1 MDNVYVKRC
10 NIANVQIGKDG
21 TASIMEC
28 KITNVKC
35 EQSKGYGIYLA
46 NKCTDSYF
54 EGLYCASN
62 LLDGYYIEGF
72 NLKFVN
78 CKACW
83 NGTLENK
90 NNGFYITKGG
100 FNTFANCE
108 SQDNYGHG
116 VMLENTVNLN
126 GNIITDRNGNGG
138 FDENGEQVAPLAPTH
153 YGIYIKNSRYIKINT
168 LSINGLYTSL
178 GKHTQKACVGI
189 VKSYYITCDIQAS
202 NHPYYY
208 IVEDNSSYN
217 LNMNVNGLT
226 WQNILPTI
234 KINDTIQDGLTFKQ
248 INNETFS
255 VNGTASAKTKIDLL
269 GSYGNTTP
277 LLTIPKGSILK
288 IKNCNK
294 ECKVYLMVVGNRT
307 SILANVQN
315 EAHILIEENI
325 DLSEVALQV
334 NSGEVI
340 NNTIITPS
348 LEIIP
353 IGV

>member
-35 EQSKGYGIYLA
+35 EQGNGYGIYLA

-62 LLDGYYIEGF
+62 KLDGYYIEGF

-90 NNGFYITKGG
+90 KNGFYITKGG
-100 FNTFANCE
+100 FNTFSNCE

-126 GNIITDRNGNGG
+126 GNFITDRNGNGG
-138 FDENGEQVAPLAPTH
+138 FDESGEQIAPLTPTQ

-168 LSINGLYTSL
+168 LAINGLYTSL
-178 GKHTQKACVGI
+178 KKYTQKACVGI
-189 VKSYYITCDIQAS
+189 VSSYYITCDIQAS

-208 IVEDNSSYN
+208 IVEDKSSYN
-217 LNMNVNGLT
+217 LDMNINGLK

-234 KINDTIQDGLTFKQ
+234 TLNDTTQDGLTFKQ
-248 INNETFS
+248 INNEAFL
-255 VNGTASAKTKIDLL
+255 VNGTALTKTKIDLL

-307 SILANVQN
+307 SILANVTN

-334 NSGEVI
+334 NDSEVI
-340 NNTIITPS
+340 NNVIASPS

-353 IGV
+353 IGI